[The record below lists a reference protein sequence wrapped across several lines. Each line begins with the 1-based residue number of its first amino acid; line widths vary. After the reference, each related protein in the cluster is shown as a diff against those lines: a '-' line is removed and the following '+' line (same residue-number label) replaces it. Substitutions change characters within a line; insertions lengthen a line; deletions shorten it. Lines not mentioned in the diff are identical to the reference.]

1 MAETIRSFHH
11 FEDGMI
17 IETKK
22 YDLTHI
28 PRETMSIEDRIL
40 ALGLIFRNLT
50 LHSNGEWSI
59 QYRLN
64 GTRHLVSGKTIDSTL
79 SKLEAKL

>member
-1 MAETIRSFHH
+1 MAETIRAFHH

-17 IETKK
+17 IET
-22 YDLTHI
+22 TNI

-64 GTRHLVSGKTIDSTL
+64 GTKHIASGKTIDSAL
-79 SKLEAKL
+79 SKLEDKL

>member
-1 MAETIRSFHH
+1 
-11 FEDGMI
+11 
-17 IETKK
+17 
-22 YDLTHI
+22 
-28 PRETMSIEDRIL
+28 MSIEDRIL

-64 GTRHLVSGKTIDSTL
+64 GTRHLVSGKTIESTI